1 MPTFR
6 CRVAPLLCRTV
17 RRKCFGIKT
26 GSAQFDSVPLLAD
39 RQNWIGLLLRMER
52 CMLPS
57 SVPLPIQTSLEI
69 RKTLSPGSSILLP
82 GNFIPLRA
90 AGFLP
95 IQRVRV
101 GTLMPIWRI
110 NPSLVQIQPGWTGFW
125 IISSLYAWD
134 YKNPAQN
141 VTVTICLP
149 NLPTDIN
156 LGIPTLH
163 TSVFCPANS
172 HLIFRCLRSRL
183 TSRQRSER
191 RSRGTGEVCST
202 ALWARLHG
210 AYGAC

>member
-57 SVPLPIQTSLEI
+57 SGPLPIQTSLEI
-69 RKTLSPGSSILLP
+69 RKTSSPGSSILLP
-82 GNFIPLRA
+82 GNFIPLRD

-95 IQRVRV
+95 IQRGQV

-110 NPSLVQIQPGWTGFW
+110 SPSLVQIQLGWMGFW
-125 IISSLYAWD
+125 VIPGRYAWD
-134 YKNPAQN
+134 YKNLAQN

-149 NLPTDIN
+149 NLPTAII

-172 HLIFRCLRSRL
+172 HLIFPCLRSRL
-183 TSRQRSER
+183 TSRQRSQR
-191 RSRGTGEVCST
+191 RSRGTGEAGST
-202 ALWARLHG
+202 AVWARLHG
-210 AYGAC
+210 LRG